1 MLLDGMD
8 DRSSR
13 AMLEILET
21 KIEALGH
28 PVKTIIAKVFLN
40 RLKDDTMV
48 AHASQN
54 ICSYAA

>member
-1 MLLDGMD
+1 
-8 DRSSR
+8 
-13 AMLEILET
+13 MLEILET

-40 RLKDDTMV
+40 RLKDDIMV

-54 ICSYAA
+54 ICGIETRY

>member
-1 MLLDGMD
+1 
-8 DRSSR
+8 
-13 AMLEILET
+13 MLEILET

-28 PVKTIIAKVFLN
+28 PVKTIIAKAFLN
-40 RLKDDTMV
+40 RLKDDIMV

>member
-1 MLLDGMD
+1 
-8 DRSSR
+8 
-13 AMLEILET
+13 MLEILET

-28 PVKTIIAKVFLN
+28 PVKTIIAKAFLN